1 MNLQYLSK
9 YFGKTGITS
18 SQANFIADQIKER
31 NKKVASYIAS
41 TAAYQEILL
50 EFREMNSLSLNS
62 VETVNYTEL
71 AQEEG
76 KLYALSAWLREAI
89 NARGKIINFYSTCD
103 VSIFG
108 EAPIWNKKAPTK
120 TPVDSPLPATMED
133 ILADFSVAE
142 LAEYFQLQACA
153 AHLGKHIH
161 QDGKISEVRSLTLQH
176 LEKITDFRK
185 IDDVSYPLKRVPV
198 YGVAEIDEHFNTL
211 QNIHRSFE
219 QKLNNYKARL
229 MNGMTD
235 LNVARQ
241 TAYRDELDR
250 VNRQYDLEAS
260 EYNREFAAW
269 NSAYTDYASQM
280 ANLRSLKVKEVSGW
294 KIIIPKNLQDIYDS
308 VSIVNENTIAQ

>member
-9 YFGKTGITS
+9 YFGKNGITS

-31 NKKVASYIAS
+31 NKKVASQIAS
-41 TAAYQEILL
+41 TAAYEEILL
-50 EFREMNSLSLNS
+50 GYKGMDAIALNS
-62 VETVNYTEL
+62 SEQVNYTEL

-89 NARGKIINFYSTCD
+89 NARGQLINFYSTCG
-103 VSIFG
+103 VNVFG
-108 EAPIWNKKAPTK
+108 EAPEWKKQAPTK
-120 TPVDSPLPATMED
+120 PTVLPPVSATMED

-161 QDGKISEVRSLTLQH
+161 QDGKISEVRSETLNH

-185 IDDVSYPLKRVPV
+185 IDDVSYPLRRVAV

-229 MNGMTD
+229 MNGITD

-241 TAYRDELDR
+241 TEYRNELDR

-260 EYNREFAAW
+260 EYNREFAAY
-269 NSAYTDYASQM
+269 NGAYNDFSSKM

-308 VSIVNENTIAQ
+308 VAIVKSE